1 MDVILTDQEIHAL
14 LEERKSLPADYS
26 QKMVIR
32 PKRGHKER
40 ERDVKGSEGSD
51 FRIILR
57 QSLFNPLDVS
67 VILSYRPAQSNQ
79 LFRLKRC
86 NGKSHQHTN
95 PIEGNMFYDFH
106 IHHATERYQ
115 QLGAREDSYAEPSKR
130 FSDIGGAINCLISN
144 CGFELPSGSQ
154 RSLFEEM

>member
-95 PIEGNMFYDFH
+95 PIEGNKM
-106 IHHATERYQ
+106 
-115 QLGAREDSYAEPSKR
+115 
-130 FSDIGGAINCLISN
+130 
-144 CGFELPSGSQ
+144 
-154 RSLFEEM
+154 